1 MTVAGREV
9 PVMQSTLYLWDGTV
23 HAVVHQV
30 VQCSA
35 VQCGACATAGRGFW
49 GGGTKVSFEFARAGR
64 AYRHLLR

>member
-35 VQCGACATAGRGFW
+35 VRRMRDCRQGLLGW
-49 GGGTKVSFEFARAGR
+49 GNQGLF
-64 AYRHLLR
+64 